1 MRRILV
7 SSLLLPCFFGCEDP
21 ALPTATL
28 APMTLVVD
36 ARETAAGRLHN
47 HLVIPARPGELK
59 LDFPKWIPGE
69 HAPNGPISDLVGLRF
84 TAGGKPLAWRRNA
97 EEMYEIA
104 VTVPAGAQA
113 VEVDFDTLRAG
124 SVAAL
129 TSNAA
134 GAHFVDVVWNQAVL
148 YPKGARSS
156 AVLVDAAVKLPAGFA
171 FASAL
176 PGAKEQN
183 GVVSFGRVTLETLVD
198 SPLYAGDHLKTFDL
212 GTLHGAPHR
221 LVLAGDD
228 ETTTVPKPEYLDA
241 VKRLPAEALAL
252 FGARHYDGYQF
263 LVYVSETTQGA
274 GLEHHQS
281 SEDYFGARAFI
292 DADVWRVDTDT
303 LAHEMTHSWNGKY
316 RRPKGLATPDFLP
329 PMRGDLLWVY
339 EGLTQYLGVV
349 LAARAGFSTP
359 EDRLTSLAG
368 TVRWI
373 SKPGRQW
380 RPLVDTAISVQ
391 NLFAAPES
399 GSAERRSADYYG
411 EGLLIWLEAD
421 VLIRQKTNGARSL
434 DDFCQRFFGG
444 KDTSPEVRPYELEEV
459 VKTLDGILAN
469 DWKAFFDQRV
479 YRVAPEPPLAGLFAA
494 GYKLGTSDKKPERIG
509 LSEKAYKYV
518 TYDDTL
524 GFSTNDENV
533 VRDVDPSGPARRAGL
548 AAGEK
553 ILAVD
558 GRKLSREIVEAALTR
573 AKADAAPIEI
583 LTERDGVFRTVKIDY
598 HGGVQWKTVERDP
611 TKPDLLAAIFASKA
625 GGK

>member
-1 MRRILV
+1 MRRA
-7 SSLLLPCFFGCEDP
+7 SFGSLLLLFFLGCEEP
-21 ALPTATL
+21 VAPTAPL

-47 HLVIPARPGELK
+47 HLVIPARPGELR

-69 HAPNGPISDLVGLRF
+69 HAPNGPIADLVGLRV
-84 TAGGKPLAWRRNA
+84 TAKGQPIAWRRNA

-104 VTVPAGAQA
+104 VTVPPGAQA

-124 SVAAL
+124 SIPAA
-129 TSNAA
+129 TTNAA
-134 GAHFVDVVWNQAVL
+134 GAHFVDVIWNQAVL

-156 AVLVDAAVKLPAGFA
+156 AVLVDAAVQLPRGFA

-212 GTLHGAPHR
+212 GTLHGVPHR

-228 ETTTVPKPEYLDA
+228 EATIAAKPEYLDA

-263 LVYVSETTQGA
+263 LVYVSESTEGA

-292 DADVWRVDTDT
+292 DPDVWRVDTDT

-316 RRPKGLATPDFLP
+316 RRPKGLATPDFMR
-329 PMRGDLLWVY
+329 PMTGDLLWVY

-349 LAARAGFSTP
+349 LAARAGLSTP
-359 EDRLTSLAG
+359 EDRLTRMAG
-368 TVRWI
+368 MVRSI
-373 SKPGRQW
+373 AKPGRRW

-391 NLFAAPES
+391 NLYASPEN
-399 GSAERRSADYYG
+399 GSAERRGVDYYT
-411 EGLLIWLEAD
+411 EGFFIWLEAD
-421 VLIRQKTNGARSL
+421 VLIRQRTKGARSL
-434 DDFCQRFFGG
+434 DDFCQRFHGG
-444 KDTSPEVRPYELEEV
+444 KDSSAEVRPYELEEV
-459 VKTLDGILAN
+459 IKTLDGVAPN
-469 DWKAFFDQRV
+469 DWKAFFEQRV
-479 YRVAPEPPLAGLFAA
+479 YRVAAEPPLAGLFAA
-494 GYKLGTSDKKPERIG
+494 GYKLGTSEKKPKLLG
-509 LSEKAYKYV
+509 LSEKAFKYV
-518 TYDDTL
+518 SYDDTF
-524 GFSTNDENV
+524 GFYTNHENV
-533 VRDVDPSGPARRAGL
+533 VRDVDPSGPAARAGL
-548 AAGEK
+548 TAGMK

-558 GRKLSREIVEAALTR
+558 GRKWTPEIVDAALTR
-573 AKADAAPIEI
+573 ARSDGAPIAI
-583 LTERDGVFRTVKIDY
+583 LTEREGSFRTVQVDY
-598 HGGVQWKTVERDP
+598 HGGIRWKTVERDP
-611 TKPDLLAAIFASKA
+611 AKPDVLAAIFASKA
-625 GGK
+625 GSK